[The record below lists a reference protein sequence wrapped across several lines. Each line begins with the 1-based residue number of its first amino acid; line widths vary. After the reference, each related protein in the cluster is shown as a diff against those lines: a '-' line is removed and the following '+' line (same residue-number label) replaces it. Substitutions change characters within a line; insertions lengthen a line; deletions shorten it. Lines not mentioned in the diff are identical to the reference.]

1 MMLKKLLKKIIH
13 KLLLFFNLEIS
24 RIKSPY
30 HQDMNEEF
38 IKIYEECERF
48 TYTPMERMFVLYK
61 LVKHI
66 IINKIPGDIV
76 ECGVWQGGSCM
87 LIAKTLMLHGDIDR
101 KIYLYDTF
109 EGYNEPTTKDIEII
123 SGKPVKE
130 VLQSKKNFVEDKN
143 NFLTWCYAPLDLVKN
158 NLLSTKYPE
167 DKLILVKGKV
177 EETIPKIIPDNIA
190 LMRLDTNW
198 YESTKH
204 ELTHLYPI
212 IVKHGVICLNDYGH
226 YQGAQDAYKEYWKE
240 NNIESC
246 LIRTDYSNRVAI
258 KQ

>member
-1 MMLKKLLKKIIH
+1 MMLKKLLKKIIR
-13 KLLLFFNLEIS
+13 KFLLFFNLEVS
-24 RIKSPY
+24 KIKSPY

-48 TYTPMERMFVLYK
+48 TYTPIERMFVLYK

-66 IINKIPGDIV
+66 ISNKIPGDIV

-109 EGYNEPTTKDIEII
+109 EGYNEPTTKDIEIV

-158 NLLSTKYPE
+158 NYCINS
-167 DKLILVKGKV
+167 I
-177 EETIPKIIPDNIA
+177 
-190 LMRLDTNW
+190 
-198 YESTKH
+198 YE
-204 ELTHLYPI
+204 LF
-212 IVKHGVICLNDYGH
+212 LN
-226 YQGAQDAYKEYWKE
+226 
-240 NNIESC
+240 
-246 LIRTDYSNRVAI
+246 
-258 KQ
+258 